1 MKMSI
6 SVQQMADRVA
16 ELMEAR
22 LRVKGDD
29 LSGKLQRGRK
39 LLPRRVQGAAQFLAE
54 ASEQAKVPKLLVQ
67 IDPERTAEAYD
78 TCVRYLKP
86 LGVGARRRAW
96 FLGAVTSAATVV
108 VVTVAMVLGVLMWRG
123 FI

>member
-16 ELMEAR
+16 ELMETR
-22 LRVKGDD
+22 LRVRGDS

-54 ASEQAKVPKLLVQ
+54 ASEQAKMPKLLVQ
-67 IDPERTAEAYD
+67 LDPERTAEAYD
-78 TCVRYLKP
+78 PCVRYLKP
-86 LGVGARRRAW
+86 LGSGARRRAW
-96 FLGAVTSAATVV
+96 FLGTATSAATVIF
-108 VVTVAMVLGVLMWRG
+108 VTAALVCLLYTSRCV
-123 FI
+123 